1 MYISCFEKQHKL
13 ACSPVK
19 ISDHHATSFP
29 QVIMDNIGQTILLVA
44 YLTFIQGTQII
55 GLLNQYCE
63 KVTYGAP
70 FFQFPL

>member
-1 MYISCFEKQHKL
+1 MYISCFENQHKL

-19 ISDHHATSFP
+19 ISEHHATSFP
-29 QVIMDNIGQTILLVA
+29 QVIMGIGQTILLVA
-44 YLTFIQGTQII
+44 YLSIFHRTQII

-63 KVTYGAP
+63 KVAYGAP